1 MTVEIN
7 YLAIIAAA
15 AVSMAIGFAWYGPLF
30 GKVWVKLVGISEKD
44 MQQSSTMPMV
54 LMVIFSLLRAFIL
67 RHFVVYSTY
76 FYPSYSKLSVGLITG
91 FWVWLGFVFTAIA
104 GAYVFAQRRK
114 KLIII
119 DTGYNLVNLLAIGA
133 LLAVWS

>member
-1 MTVEIN
+1 MTVGIN
-7 YLAIIAAA
+7 YLAILAAA
-15 AVSMAIGFAWYGPLF
+15 AVSMAIGFIWYGPLF
-30 GKVWVKLVGISEKD
+30 GKIWAKLVKISETD
-44 MQQSSTMPMV
+44 MQRSTIPML

-67 RHFVVYSTY
+67 RHFIVYAAY
-76 FYPSYSKLSVGLITG
+76 FYPSYSKLSLGLITS
-91 FWVWLGFVFTAIA
+91 FWAWLGFVLTAIA

-133 LLAVWS
+133 LLAVWN

>member
-1 MTVEIN
+1 MTVGIN
-7 YLAIIAAA
+7 YLAILAAA
-15 AVSMAIGFAWYGPLF
+15 AVSMAIGFIWYGPLF
-30 GKVWVKLVGISEKD
+30 GKIWAKLVKISETD
-44 MQQSSTMPMV
+44 MQRSTIPML

-67 RHFVVYSTY
+67 RHFIVYSAY
-76 FYPSYSKLSVGLITG
+76 FYPSYSKLSLGLITS
-91 FWVWLGFVFTAIA
+91 FWIWLGFVLTAIA

-133 LLAVWS
+133 LLAVWN